1 MEDSVNDE
9 HQYSIR
15 KYLAEENDTKVNDE
29 VRKISIDT
37 ENEDVIHRD
46 ITDKETEKNMGDY
59 KELIYECLDDTPT
72 AMIEYGVNKNLD
84 YTNKNL

>member
-1 MEDSVNDE
+1 
-9 HQYSIR
+9 
-15 KYLAEENDTKVNDE
+15 
-29 VRKISIDT
+29 
-37 ENEDVIHRD
+37 
-46 ITDKETEKNMGDY
+46 MGDY